1 MVQSCVNYTA
11 LLRCKN
17 HRITFPKTTVD
28 AEGDIFQ
35 SRVSN
40 VQIWVYENYL
50 SAWGTFVKVRSTCDK
65 LGSFEIESV
74 SP

>member
-1 MVQSCVNYTA
+1 MVQRGVKYTA
-11 LLRCKN
+11 LLRYKYR
-17 HRITFPKTTVD
+17 RITFPKNTAD

-40 VQIWVYENYL
+40 VQDWVYENYL
-50 SAWGTFVKVRSTCDK
+50 SAWGILVKVRSISDE
-65 LGSFEIESV
+65 LESFEIESW